1 MIPFRTFSCAV
12 LLAGAG
18 SCLPAHAQ
26 QDDLRRVLEQGAEQ
40 RHQQQDQQRLQQAD
54 GERPTL
60 TIDGQAYRVERT
72 VDDLGQALY
81 LSLQHQQWQA
91 AQRFL
96 DEYVQLDGHDPLLRH
111 YAQGA
116 LARVAGHHHQAAQEF
131 ETVLAAQ
138 PGFLPARL
146 ELARV
151 LAEDQRDREAIALFT
166 AIAADI
172 ASGDATTEGV
182 RARVQGY
189 LQALQARQRWKGA
202 IAAGPAWSNNINR
215 SSASRTCLL
224 GDGAGS
230 CLIERRLPDAQAAA
244 GLDYDANIER
254 RLPLSGHHGL
264 YVRGLAYGQ
273 AWRGHSSY
281 NESNAS
287 VQAGYSWRSARQTLQ
302 LAPSFDYQGW
312 GNHALYGAAGLHGE
326 WSYALDASTM
336 LKLEADWKRQRY
348 RQRALADNY
357 DGDLRAVYATWFRA
371 VNPRWTVFAGL
382 DLADSG
388 AALESNGYLQRG
400 LRLGTARQWPGT
412 TATVF
417 VSLRERRHD
426 AWAPLLEARRHDNE
440 QNLIA
445 IVRSE
450 RLAVA
455 GLVPSLSLRYTRVGS
470 NVDWLYAYD
479 RSLVSLKWE
488 RPF

>member
-1 MIPFRTFSCAV
+1 MNPIRLIPYCL
-12 LLAGAG
+12 LLAG
-18 SCLPAHAQ
+18 SLPALAHAQ

-54 GERPTL
+54 GARPVL
-60 TIDGQAYRVERT
+60 TIDGQPYRVERT
-72 VDDLGQALY
+72 VDDLGQAVY
-81 LSLQHQQWQA
+81 LSLQHQQWNAA
-91 AQRFL
+91 AQFL
-96 DEYVQLDGHDPLLRH
+96 AEYVQLDGHDPLLRH

-116 LARVAGHHHQAAQEF
+116 LARVQGQHARAAREF

-138 PGFLPARL
+138 PAFLPARL

-151 LAEDQRDREAIALFT
+151 LAEDLRDREAIALFT
-166 AIAADI
+166 AIASSID
-172 ASGDATTEGV
+172 DPDPATAGV
-182 RARVQGY
+182 RSSVQAY
-189 LQALQARQRWKGA
+189 LQALQARRQWKGA
-202 IAAGPAWSNNINR
+202 VAAGPAWSDNINR

-224 GDGAGS
+224 DDGAGS
-230 CLIERRLPDAQAAA
+230 CLIERRLPDAQAAG

-254 RLPLSGHHGL
+254 RLPLAGHHGL

-273 AWRGHSSY
+273 AWRGHSAY
-281 NESNAS
+281 NELNAS

-302 LAPSFDYQGW
+302 LAPSFDYQAW
-312 GNHALYGAAGLHGE
+312 GNRALTGAAGVHGE
-326 WSYALDASTM
+326 WSRSLDART
-336 LKLEADWKRQRY
+336 LVKVEADWKRMRY
-348 RQRALADNY
+348 RQRALASNY

-371 VNPRWTVFAGL
+371 LNPRWTLFAGV
-382 DLADSG
+382 DLSDSG
-388 AALESNGYLQRG
+388 AAQDSNGYLQRG
-400 LRLGTARQWPGT
+400 LRLGVARQWSGT

-417 VSLRERRHD
+417 DSLRQRRYGT
-426 AWAPLLEARRHDNE
+426 WSPLLEERRRDDE

-455 GLVPSLSLRYTRVGS
+455 GLVPSLSLRYTRVAS